1 MSYLRQMERIQG
13 SIGDLHSTL
22 FSGFTH
28 RLSSATS
35 VVGFRLG
42 QVVLGLTIY
51 LLCLEASS
59 TNAAETVTDIISKSE
74 ALMRGKTQAGTYQMQ
89 IISPDWQRSLK
100 MNFWLEGGD
109 KSFIRIL
116 EPKKERNVAF
126 LKLGNEMW
134 QYIPKVKRTIK
145 IPPSMMLQS
154 WMGSDFTNDDL
165 VKESSNAEDYEHKL
179 LGQSE
184 IDGQTTYQIELTP
197 KPSAPVVWG
206 RIVQWIRGGDYIP
219 VKAEFYNSRGELGRS
234 IIYSTIKQMDDRQIP
249 TKIEIVTTKKPDN
262 KTVLLIE
269 SIAFDQPIPK
279 STFTQRNL
287 RRSR

>member
-28 RLSSATS
+28 RPSSATS

-51 LLCLEASS
+51 LLWLGASS

-74 ALMRGKTQAGTYQMQ
+74 ALMRGKTQTGTYQMQ

-100 MNFWLEGGD
+100 MDFWLEGRD

-126 LKLGNEMW
+126 LKLENEMW

-219 VKAEFYNSRGELGRS
+219 VKAEFYNSRGELSRS

-249 TKIEIVTTKKPDN
+249 TKIEIVTAKKPDN